1 MHARRFGHRMAVGGA
16 TAELSHSS
24 GDVVSAVA
32 SAHQGV
38 MLWADGDATTQYV
51 RVPLDDMIEQSL
63 SAHGTVVNLDI
74 DDAADEPMRAGV
86 EAAIAEATRV
96 LVSSRAVTRFE

>member
-1 MHARRFGHRMAVGGA
+1 MAVGGA

-63 SAHGTVVNLDI
+63 SAYGTVVNLDI

-86 EAAIAEATRV
+86 EAAMAEATRV